1 LTCKLLLPNFAIP
14 ALFRGHFIQLTTAN
28 SKTLHSEFPIRVS
41 SVAKE
46 GFEKT
51 ATD

>member
-1 LTCKLLLPNFAIP
+1 LLLPIFAIP
-14 ALFRGHFIQLTTAN
+14 ALFRGHFIQMKTAN

-46 GFEKT
+46 AFEQT